1 MERSTLRERRFQKL
15 SMAIPELLDLAWH
28 RAAQDRI
35 EPSLEALEIL
45 GSAERDVFRDP
56 VHLASSDWFLP
67 ARITT

>member
-1 MERSTLRERRFQKL
+1 
-15 SMAIPELLDLAWH
+15 MAIPELLDLAWH